1 MSFIPD
7 IAASKVAGLC
17 GLHKYQDQSEVMFG
31 LLYKHIP
38 IKTEIDAIMSAENR
52 KPITKV
58 KNDILRNRDVMNI
71 VGRAVRSMAGLEDIT
86 PVIQNLESQAKTIL
100 SLRFTDLP
108 QSFRDEM
115 VGEIRGAV
123 YRQRG
128 LQNENKALNNYET
141 VHTVEVEQ
149 RNTTSFKKSYEK
161 FKLNGRTDGYV
172 AEHKRIV
179 DAKERTRWW
188 SEPPVYDEIQLRV
201 YMELSGAIES
211 ELFETFPDGRTR
223 TTKYTN
229 DPEKWATILNSILDA
244 VDKMNSAIIN
254 PAELRE
260 IVFANTM

>member
-1 MSFIPD
+1 
-7 IAASKVAGLC
+7 
-17 GLHKYQDQSEVMFG
+17 
-31 LLYKHIP
+31 
-38 IKTEIDAIMSAENR
+38 
-52 KPITKV
+52 
-58 KNDILRNRDVMNI
+58 
-71 VGRAVRSMAGLEDIT
+71 
-86 PVIQNLESQAKTIL
+86 
-100 SLRFTDLP
+100 
-108 QSFRDEM
+108 M

>member
-17 GLHKYQDQSEVMFG
+17 GLHKYQNSEEIMFN

-38 IKTEIDAIMSAENR
+38 TKAEIDAIMSAENR
-52 KPITKV
+52 RPITKV
-58 KNDILRNRDVMNI
+58 KNEILRNRDIMNI
-71 VGRAVRSMAGLEDIT
+71 VGRGVRGTDGLDDIT
-86 PVIQNLESQAKTIL
+86 PVIQNVESQAKTVL
-100 SLRFTDLP
+100 SLRYSDLP
-108 QSFRDEM
+108 PSFRDTM
-115 VGEIRGAV
+115 VDEIRGSV

-128 LQNENKALNNYET
+128 LKNENKALDNYQV

-172 AEHKRIV
+172 AEHKRII

-188 SEPPVYDEIQLRV
+188 DEPPVYDEIQLRV
-201 YMELSGAIES
+201 YMEISGAVES

-223 TTKYTN
+223 TTKYEN
-229 DPEKWATILNSILDA
+229 DPEKWATINSSILGA
-244 VDKMNSAIIN
+244 VEKMNNAITN
-254 PAELRE
+254 PEELRR